1 MIGVHYMLPT
11 ALSIEECSGVVKV
24 GNQAPILNVIDSQ
37 PGQFDP
43 LFELRGRK
51 NIGASRSR

>member
-1 MIGVHYMLPT
+1 MLPT